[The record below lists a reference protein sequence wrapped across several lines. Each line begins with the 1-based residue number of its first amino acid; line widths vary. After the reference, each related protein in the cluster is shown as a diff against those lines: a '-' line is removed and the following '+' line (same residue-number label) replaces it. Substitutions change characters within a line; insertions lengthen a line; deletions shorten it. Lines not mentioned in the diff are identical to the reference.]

1 MNLTGWIMN
10 NRFTSIFPIGSMVI
24 VGGGSGIS
32 ICVIH
37 CGFRCTVQILG
48 RNLHSIS
55 WMIDLSRKNFS
66 ILRRHSHSH
75 GLPSMRTVLSAVR
88 CDNSSTDRQSR
99 SLSRKS
105 RVSSRGNMRKT
116 SGSTCTRPHLER
128 RSASVLCVTCS
139 YRKHVS
145 ILTLGISETE
155 ESTKNTKT
163 HVSRDSYISR
173 VR

>member
-1 MNLTGWIMN
+1 MNIWIN
-10 NRFTSIFPIGSMVI
+10 CVTPLLNYKYDRFTWKFPIGSIVI

-32 ICVIH
+32 ICVMH
-37 CGFRCTVQILG
+37 CGFRCTVHTLG

-55 WMIDLSRKNFS
+55 WTIDLSRKNLS
-66 ILRRHSHSH
+66 ILSRHSHSH

-88 CDNSSTDRQSR
+88 CDSSSTDRQSR

-128 RSASVLCVTCS
+128 
-139 YRKHVS
+139 
-145 ILTLGISETE
+145 ETACFMRCP
-155 ESTKNTKT
+155 N
-163 HVSRDSYISR
+163 SRDLETGSKS
-173 VR
+173 